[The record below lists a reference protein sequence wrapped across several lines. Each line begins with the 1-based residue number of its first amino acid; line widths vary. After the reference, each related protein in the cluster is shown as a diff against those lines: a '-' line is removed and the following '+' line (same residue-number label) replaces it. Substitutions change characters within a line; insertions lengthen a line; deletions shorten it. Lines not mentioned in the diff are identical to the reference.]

1 MKIDENKKI
10 DVLLSALEERYAS
23 IHKIRE
29 RVQSVCL
36 WALGLLLGAGA
47 WLMQSNIILT
57 AIQKASTIVVILIA
71 FVILRFVYLNDLYKG
86 FSTQQRVAARLEKA
100 LYLYAPGVFDDSD
113 KPLYPQEWE
122 KAGMGESDGKF
133 FRSTYILL
141 YFGVFFIILAI
152 LFNGCFHQCLPGL
165 RVQLHHLK

>member
-1 MKIDENKKI
+1 MMIDDNKKI

-23 IHKIRE
+23 LHKIRE

-47 WLMQSNIILT
+47 WLMQSDVILSALQKAFVIVIIL
-57 AIQKASTIVVILIA
+57 VA

-86 FSTQQRVAARLEKA
+86 FTSQQRVAARLEKA
-100 LYLYAPGVFDDSD
+100 LYLYAPGIFNDSD

-122 KAGMGESDGKF
+122 RAGTGENEGNF

-141 YFGVFFIILAI
+141 YFGIAFIILAI
-152 LFNGCFHQCLPGL
+152 IFNGWFHHCIRGF
-165 RVQLHHLK
+165 RAQLNHLK